1 MASDQLKRGGEVTEE
16 ELNKRI
22 KKAQSRL
29 THLLSEIERQIE
41 RLKELQSKE
50 YSDTKSRRER
60 ESMEESYSTIEHGK
74 TFDVRMNYK
83 DGEVESDRKR
93 GDDLSDIII

>member
-1 MASDQLKRGGEVTEE
+1 MTEE
-16 ELNKRI
+16 ELNRRI

-50 YSDTKSRRER
+50 YSDAKLRRER
-60 ESMEESYSTIEHGK
+60 ESREESYSTIEHGK
-74 TFDVRMNYK
+74 TFNVSMKYK

-93 GDDLSDIII
+93 RDDLSDIII